1 MKKKKTIKKRTDTK
15 AKEEAMRK
23 IDNWMQKEVMASL
36 GLQPDGKTPITKK
49 EENETK

>member
-1 MKKKKTIKKRTDTK
+1 MKKTKTIKKTDTK

-36 GLQPDGKTPITKK
+36 GLQPDGKTPINKK
-49 EENETK
+49 QTS